1 MTKLL
6 WLSITV
12 TFPKNAPLLCYF
24 WLCVNHG
31 RKACGMRNRRP
42 AHPERQDVLP
52 ASCEISCPQ
61 VSRWDPRVWELK
73 PRTPTVVFWTHHA
86 VPWLHGCVRSVVSFW
101 HALPLPFLGWLQS
114 FLTSQGRCHRVR
126 GLPRAPRL
134 LALMALWLSECF
146 NIYHLMLKLTA

>member
-1 MTKLL
+1 MTIDYCDFSPKCP
-6 WLSITV
+6 
-12 TFPKNAPLLCYF
+12 TFMLFLAVLIRGERPVE
-24 WLCVNHG
+24 WETG
-31 RKACGMRNRRP
+31 DP
-42 AHPERQDVLP
+42 AHPERQDVLLP

-86 VPWLHGCVRSVVSFW
+86 VPWLHGCVHSVVSFW
-101 HALPLPFLGWLQS
+101 HTLPRPFLGWLLS

-126 GLPRAPRL
+126 GLPWAPRL

-146 NIYHLMLKLTA
+146 NIYHLMLKLPA